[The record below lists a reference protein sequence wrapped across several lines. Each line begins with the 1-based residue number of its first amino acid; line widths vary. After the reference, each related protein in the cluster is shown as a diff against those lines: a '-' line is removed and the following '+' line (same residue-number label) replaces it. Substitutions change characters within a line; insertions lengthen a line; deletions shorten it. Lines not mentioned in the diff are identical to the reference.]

1 MTLRTVVLQADFTGC
16 PRGGC
21 RETVQSGT
29 ELGSAAPGQE
39 AVGLSAGRTG
49 PNCPDRATQHYAS
62 AHWVPCVCPGDLG
75 LEKDSRTVVQP
86 FRSHLKRHP
95 QEKKASPGKKGIP
108 REQQLQEELK
118 WPGNREQKGGEA
130 TCALRARLLLCPLW
144 TASPE
149 G

>member
-16 PRGGC
+16 ARGGC

-62 AHWVPCVCPGDLG
+62 AHRVPCVCPGDLG
-75 LEKDSRTVVQP
+75 LEKDSGTVVQP

-95 QEKKASPGKKGIP
+95 QEKNSIP
-108 REQQLQEELK
+108 RKKTHPQGAAAPRGSNVAWKQ
-118 WPGNREQKGGEA
+118 
-130 TCALRARLLLCPLW
+130 RAEGRRGHLCSAGQAAPL
-144 TASPE
+144 SPVDC
-149 G
+149 